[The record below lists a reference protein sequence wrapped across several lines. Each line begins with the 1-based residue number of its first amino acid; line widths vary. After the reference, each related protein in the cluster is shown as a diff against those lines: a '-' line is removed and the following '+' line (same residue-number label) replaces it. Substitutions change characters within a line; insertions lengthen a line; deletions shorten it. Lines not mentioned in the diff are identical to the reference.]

1 MAFRAHA
8 LTVSRAHR
16 NARVQ
21 VAICTMHA
29 TMYANWYGIKVE
41 TRNRSMLVVIIR
53 RLGVLAVKAGNAFL
67 LKSLLVNGELRKFQR
82 FAPSIVVAKP
92 RWPGGEESIDGSHNM
107 NHSQSGI
114 VNDDTDAYADHT
126 Q

>member
-1 MAFRAHA
+1 
-8 LTVSRAHR
+8 
-16 NARVQ
+16 
-21 VAICTMHA
+21 
-29 TMYANWYGIKVE
+29 
-41 TRNRSMLVVIIR
+41 MLVVIIR

-67 LKSLLVNGELRKFQR
+67 LKNLLVNGELRKFQR
-82 FAPSIVVAKP
+82 FAPSIVAAKP